1 MNKQRLDYHIKT
13 FRSKHFQLKGR
24 NEGTFYFIDFRFFLL
39 SGAPKIILR
48 CEKQLFCPVF
58 RIWGENPKTAPN

>member
-24 NEGTFYFIDFRFFLL
+24 NEETFYFIDFRFFLL
-39 SGAPKIILR
+39 SGAPKIISR
-48 CEKQLFCPVF
+48 CEK
-58 RIWGENPKTAPN
+58 